1 MRFVYVCFPNTAF
14 CCGQSH
20 ILLQVNRE
28 SSLTLTTKLRALYAL
43 QYTDSAVVMRL
54 THEARTRGQ
63 ALTDWLIQSP
73 QLSSEDGGTLM
84 IPVL

>member
-1 MRFVYVCFPNTAF
+1 MCAF
-14 CCGQSH
+14 L
-20 ILLQVNRE
+20 ILLVNRE

-54 THEARTRGQ
+54 THETRTGGQ
-63 ALTDWLIQSP
+63 ALTDWLTQSP